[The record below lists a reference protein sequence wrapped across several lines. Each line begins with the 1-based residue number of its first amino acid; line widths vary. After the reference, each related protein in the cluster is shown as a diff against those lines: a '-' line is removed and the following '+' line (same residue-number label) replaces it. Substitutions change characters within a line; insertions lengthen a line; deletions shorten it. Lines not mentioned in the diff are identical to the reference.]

1 LLLVFHFLHF
11 TSFPARLTFFN
22 VDTQKTLLIGL
33 TTVTAKGEK
42 IMNGAEMLLRTA
54 ANAGIEVCFA
64 NAGTTELPLVA
75 AFDAVSGIHPVLALF
90 EGVCTG
96 GADGYGRVKEKPAMT
111 LLHLGPGFAN
121 GIANLHNA
129 RRARTPLIN
138 IIGQHTTWHIDADA
152 PLTMDVNSLSKTV
165 SAWTRTSTSAEN
177 LSGDLAEAY
186 TASMSGKIATLI
198 VPNDHLWGE
207 IKGIMRTPAP
217 LRFDPLDLSTIESA
231 AGLLRAGKKTALMLG
246 GKALRGHGLSMAGH
260 IQSITGCDLLTE
272 TFPGYVE
279 RGAGLPDVI
288 RIPYFPE
295 PALALL
301 SRYEA
306 IILVDVKEPVTF
318 FGYPGIE
325 SYLLTKDQKKLT
337 ISSGTQNIVEV
348 LGCLEDI
355 LKTTMPAKN
364 KRRNSA
370 KPVKPQPPR
379 GILTAEKA
387 CQVLAA
393 LQPEGAIIVDEGI
406 TSGIPYYPLTA
417 VAPPHAVLAITGG
430 SIGYGMPCAVGA
442 ALAYPDRPVIN
453 FQADGSAMYTIQAL
467 WTEAREGLNVKTL
480 ICSNRGYN
488 ILRVEL
494 ERAGITN
501 PGLQALSLADIDQP
515 KLDWVSI
522 SSGMGVPA
530 KSVNTAGSLK
540 KELEKILSE
549 PGPSLIEMVL

>member
-1 LLLVFHFLHF
+1 
-11 TSFPARLTFFN
+11 
-22 VDTQKTLLIGL
+22 
-33 TTVTAKGEK
+33 
-42 IMNGAEMLLRTA
+42 MNGAEVLLRTA
-54 ANAGIEVCFA
+54 TNAGIEVCFA

-96 GADGYGRVKEKPAMT
+96 GADGYGRVKERPAMT

-129 RRARTPLIN
+129 RRAHTPLIN
-138 IIGQHTTWHIDADA
+138 VVGQHTTWHINADA
-152 PLTMDVNSLSKTV
+152 PLTMDVESLAKTV
-165 SAWTRTSTSAEN
+165 SAWTRTNTSAEC
-177 LSGDLAEAY
+177 LSGDFADAFS
-186 TASMSGKIATLI
+186 ASMSGKIATLI
-198 VPNDHLWGE
+198 VPNDHLWAE
-207 IKGIMRTPAP
+207 IKGIIRTPA
-217 LRFDPLDLSTIESA
+217 LLKFDPLDLPRIEA
-231 AGLLRAGKKTALMLG
+231 AADLLRAGKKTALMLG
-246 GKALRGHGLSMAGH
+246 DKTLRGEGLAIAGH

-279 RGAGLPDVI
+279 RGVGLPDVI
-288 RIPYFPE
+288 RVPYFPE
-295 PALALL
+295 PAQALL
-301 SRYEA
+301 SHYEA
-306 IILVDVKEPVTF
+306 IILADVKEPVTF

-325 SYLLTKDQKKLT
+325 SYLLTKDQKKLS
-337 ISSGTQNIVEV
+337 ISSGTQNIVEA
-348 LGCLEDI
+348 LGCLEDL
-355 LKTTMPAKN
+355 LKTIITVKN
-364 KRRNSA
+364 RGYNSSQRL
-370 KPVKPQPPR
+370 KPQLPR
-379 GILTAEKA
+379 GKLTAEKA
-387 CQVLAA
+387 CHMLAA
-393 LQPEGAIIVDEGI
+393 LQPEGAIIIDEGI
-406 TSGIPYYPLTA
+406 TSAIPYYPLTA
-417 VAPPHAVLAITGG
+417 GSPPHSVLTIAGG

-442 ALAYPDRPVIN
+442 AIASPDRPIIN
-453 FQADGSAMYTIQAL
+453 IQADGSAMYTIQAL

-494 ERAGITN
+494 ERAGITK
-501 PGLQALSLADIDQP
+501 PGLKALSLADIDQP

>member
-1 LLLVFHFLHF
+1 
-11 TSFPARLTFFN
+11 
-22 VDTQKTLLIGL
+22 
-33 TTVTAKGEK
+33 
-42 IMNGAEMLLRTA
+42 MLLRTA

-64 NAGTTELPLVA
+64 NAGTTELPIVA

-96 GADGYGRVKEKPAMT
+96 GADGYGRVKEVPAMT

-138 IIGQHTTWHIDADA
+138 VIGQHTTWHINADA
-152 PLTMDVNSLSKTV
+152 PLTMDVESLAKTV
-165 SAWTRTSTSAEN
+165 SAWTRTNTSAES
-177 LSGDLAEAY
+177 LSRDFADAF
-186 TASMSGKIATLI
+186 TASMSGKIVSLI
-198 VPNDHLWGE
+198 VPNDHLWAE
-207 IKGIMRTPAP
+207 VEPIIHTPAP
-217 LRFDPLDLSTIESA
+217 LQFDPLDLGPIEA
-231 AGLLRAGKKTALMLG
+231 AADLLKAGKKTALMLG
-246 GKALRGHGLSMAGH
+246 GKALRGEGLTIAGH

-279 RGAGLPDVI
+279 RGTGLPDVI
-288 RIPYFPE
+288 RVPYFPE
-295 PALALL
+295 PAQVLL
-301 SRYEA
+301 SQYEA
-306 IILVDVKEPVTF
+306 IILADVKEPVTF

-325 SYLLTKDQKKLT
+325 SHLLTKDQKTLS
-337 ISSGTQNIVEV
+337 ISSGNQSIVEA
-348 LGCLEDI
+348 LGCLEDL
-355 LKTTMPAKN
+355 LKTTIPAKN
-364 KRRNSA
+364 WGHNSSQRL
-370 KPVKPQPPR
+370 KPQLPR
-379 GILTAEKA
+379 GKLTAEKA
-387 CQVLAA
+387 CHMLAA
-393 LQPEGAIIVDEGI
+393 LQPEGAIIIDEGI
-406 TSGIPYYPLTA
+406 TSAIPYYPLTA
-417 VAPPHAVLAITGG
+417 GSPPHSVLTIAGG
-430 SIGYGMPCAVGA
+430 SIGYGMPCAVGS
-442 ALAYPDRPVIN
+442 ALAFPGRPVIN

-501 PGLQALSLADIDQP
+501 PGHKALSLADIDQP
-515 KLDWVSI
+515 KLNWVSI